1 MAMSVNVS
9 DLKDKVIAG
18 AVATELTED
27 ELAECL
33 SFCQK
38 TWEAWRKSNAA
49 AEMKRKAISAAIKD
63 PAIKA
68 MLAAKGITL

>member
-1 MAMSVNVS
+1 MSVNIS
-9 DLKDKVIAG
+9 DLKDKVIDG
-18 AVATELTED
+18 ASMSDLDTD
-27 ELAECL
+27 EQAECL
-33 SFCQK
+33 DFCRK

-68 MLAAKGITL
+68 LLAAKGITL